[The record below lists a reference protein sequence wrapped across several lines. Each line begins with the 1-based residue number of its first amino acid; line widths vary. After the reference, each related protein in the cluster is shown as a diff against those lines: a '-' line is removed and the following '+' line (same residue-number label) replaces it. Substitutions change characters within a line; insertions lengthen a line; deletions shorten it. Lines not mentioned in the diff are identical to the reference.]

1 MSLSS
6 SVGFFLVRR
15 LAWADGPAL
24 IVCGTAAVPRPPRSL
39 RDRWAPDGGD
49 REAAVRTLQGPPGD
63 CPKPIRATDAMRP
76 RWRSVLERLYH
87 GQGEHRP
94 RVGIGTGG
102 RLRERGTA
110 DPDRPEARMA
120 GAHRPGD
127 VEGQGIGAIPV
138 LLRNSGTRP
147 VGNPGRLKVTSPG
160 PSSPPR
166 RELGPNS
173 RCR

>member
-49 REAAVRTLQGPPGD
+49 REAALRTLQGPPGD

-76 RWRSVLERLYH
+76 RWRSVLDRLYH

-102 RLRERGTA
+102 RPRERRAA
-110 DPDRPEARMA
+110 DRDRREAGLA
-120 GAHRPGD
+120 GAHCQVDGERR
-127 VEGQGIGAIPV
+127 GI
-138 LLRNSGTRP
+138 
-147 VGNPGRLKVTSPG
+147 
-160 PSSPPR
+160 
-166 RELGPNS
+166 
-173 RCR
+173 